1 MICTGVDISQHEHQ
15 LLLLKE
21 ANHKLIAVQDRHRR
35 FLVDVGKRSLGTLEA
50 LSQQLEQAQ
59 EGSDEVLA
67 GARHTLTHLQQDPQ
81 ALLDLARLENG
92 EHLLSPRSTPL
103 QAITRQLCQALAGEL
118 GFDVQVFTD
127 GPDFNAWVD
136 VSRYRQLL
144 REMLR
149 HGGQCGATSQALTAR
164 GQWLAQ
170 GKLEWALTLTSNEA
184 SRPPLL
190 SPTRQRRK
198 PHCADAWR
206 T

>member
-1 MICTGVDISQHEHQ
+1 M
-15 LLLLKE
+15 
-21 ANHKLIAVQDRHRR
+21 
-35 FLVDVGKRSLGTLEA
+35 
-50 LSQQLEQAQ
+50 SQQLQQAH

-67 GARHTLTHLQQDPQ
+67 GARHTLTHLQQDLQ

-184 SRPPLL
+184 SRPPPAL
-190 SPTRQRRK
+190 
-198 PHCADAWR
+198 ADAATAQASLCR
-206 T
+206 RLAHMMGGRFDLLDQGEPLARLSLHLDRAGSL